1 MSEEIKVLN
10 ALDESDL
17 SIIQVSQLPV
27 IAEQLEQLRD
37 VIEERTASAVDCEC
51 TEDNYK
57 EIKKV
62 RAVLNKERAAMDL
75 RYKEAMNIVIAPIQ
89 AVQDKYKKCVDVYKS
104 ADLQLKDKIN
114 AAEDGIKADK
124 RTEVEEYFREYAQ
137 SKDIDFLNF
146 EQLGISVTMSAS
158 VTSLKKSVSNMIDR
172 IACDLKMIDTQENK
186 EEILVEYKKTL
197 NVSEAINIVKA
208 RKAAVREERRR
219 DTERKAA
226 EVQQETAIE
235 KVEEQLAPPEI
246 AESSPEPPNPVEDA
260 SDKIITAAFTVH
272 GTITQL
278 RALKQYLK
286 QEGIRYE

>member
-1 MSEEIKVLN
+1 MSEEIEVLN

-17 SIIQVSQLPV
+17 SVIQVSQLPV

-37 VIEERTASAVDCEC
+37 VIKERTASAVDCEC

-62 RAVLNKERAAMDL
+62 RAALNKERAAMDL

-114 AAEDGIKADK
+114 TVEDSIKADK

-208 RKAAVREERRR
+208 RRAAVQEERRR
-219 DTERKAA
+219 ETERKAA